1 MEAGNEGCIVSENI
15 VHVYQFLKNKL
26 KIKREK
32 IVIGMSTVVSVIHSG
47 II

>member
-15 VHVYQFLKNKL
+15 GHMYQFSQNKL

-32 IVIGMSTVVSVIHSG
+32 IVIGIFTVVSVIHSG